1 MTGWQQEKSI
11 KTRNELM
18 AAAVT
23 LFGEKGFVAATISD
37 ITKCAGYAKGNF
49 YRYWKSKDDIF
60 LSIMKER
67 LHGYRQARK
76 EALEKAETME
86 EVVGVIL
93 DFLESIIDDE
103 NWSKIFLEFT
113 IHASRSE
120 GLKKELSKG
129 EYRLSNDLFAEL
141 IEPYITSSYTP
152 QKIGALSTAI
162 FEGFLIHNILG
173 TGVLTKED
181 MRKAILTVA
190 LAEAKTG
197 VE

>member
-1 MTGWQQEKSI
+1 MSS
-11 KTRNELM
+11 
-18 AAAVT
+18 AVS
-23 LFGEKGFVAATISD
+23 LFGKKGFIATSISE
-37 ITKCAGYAKGNF
+37 ITKEAGYAKGNF

-60 LSIMKER
+60 LSIMRER
-67 LHGYRQARK
+67 LHGYRTARK
-76 EALEKAETME
+76 KALEGVETME
-86 EVVGVIL
+86 EVICVIL

-120 GLKKELSKG
+120 ELKAELAKG

-141 IEPYITSSYTP
+141 IEPYKTSAYTA

-190 LAEAKTG
+190 LADEKEQIGSSASLKNK
-197 VE
+197 